1 MVLKQF
7 EDENPDNNIGI
18 MAGLDEG
25 LFKIDKAYQLLT
37 SKLNKEELFKVNKGK
52 YYVGKNTTEQ
62 TAVDWLFLMMNNPNK
77 DQEFSNKLLDRA
89 KQMEKERMIKFAKL
103 CLDKSLNLDIRT
115 VHSNIEQYY
124 DEKYI

>member
-1 MVLKQF
+1 
-7 EDENPDNNIGI
+7 
-18 MAGLDEG
+18 
-25 LFKIDKAYQLLT
+25 
-37 SKLNKEELFKVNKGK
+37 
-52 YYVGKNTTEQ
+52 
-62 TAVDWLFLMMNNPNK
+62 MNNPNK

-103 CLDKSLNLDIRT
+103 CLDKSLNLNIRT